1 LLVALFGFSI
11 THAAFFGCSAHP
23 ATNTTVTS
31 GNATIACYS
40 GLYDGIS
47 TLSCA
52 FTWKSLTSNVML
64 AHLHVGTDATIG
76 GPVTFDFNP
85 GTLSGVAGQWYHT
98 INATF
103 PVGAAGGFHPINGA
117 TFDSQITLCASGTGC
132 YFNLH
137 TANYGGGEMRCEVQ
151 PMSNLVYDFTVPLL
165 PTPAGTN
172 TGNNNAAS
180 AGIATVRMGAVGNS
194 GLHAWG
200 YHVGFSVGSPVMSS
214 HIHQGASIGDNTGP
228 IKVYF
233 DQGQQRTTGEFIGV
247 ALEGTTYSSTTFPS
261 AWPLYTADFD
271 TAMTSHFNYINVHTT
286 ANTGGEIRAQISPSS
301 ASQTSLAI
309 LAVVFMIASWMSL

>member
-1 LLVALFGFSI
+1 LVALFGFSI
-11 THAAFFGCSAHP
+11 THAAFFGCNARP
-23 ATNTTVTS
+23 VNGTVTN

-40 GLYDGIS
+40 GSYDGIS

-52 FTWKSLTSNVML
+52 FTWKSLTSNVYL
-64 AHLHVGTDATIG
+64 AHLHVGTASTPS

-85 GTLSGVAGQWYHT
+85 DPAVLSASAGQWYRS
-98 INATF
+98 INAT
-103 PVGAAGGFHPINGA
+103 GGGFHSINSVS
-117 TFDSQITLCASGTGC
+117 FDNQIIACASGTGC

-137 TANYGGGEMRCEVQ
+137 TNNYHGGELRCEVQ
-151 PMSNLVYDFTVPLL
+151 AMSNLIYDFSTVPLL
-165 PTPAGTN
+165 PTPTGTN

-180 AGIATVRMGAVGNS
+180 FGIATVQMGAVGDS
-194 GLHAWG
+194 GLHAFG
-200 YHVGFSVGSPVMSS
+200 YHVGFSLGSPVLSS

-233 DQGQQRTTGEFIGV
+233 DQGAPRTTGEFIGV
-247 ALEGTTYSSTTFPS
+247 ALEGTTPNSGAFPS
-261 AWPLYTADFD
+261 SWPLYTADFD
-271 TAMTSHFNYINVHTT
+271 TAMASHFNYINVHTT